1 MSSKTSVL
9 RVDGC
14 NVLAPPSHFSSKR
27 IVFLVDAEVSD
38 SVDMHI
44 PMRVLVTGGAGFIG
58 HHLCRRLLSEGHQV
72 TVLDDFSTGL
82 ESNLDGLAVE
92 IVRHDVRDQFD
103 VVCDQIYH
111 LACPASPAFYQRDGI
126 GTLRTAV
133 QGTLNALELAS
144 RRKARI
150 LVASTSE
157 VYGDPQVSPQPET
170 YFGNVNTWG
179 PRACYDEGK
188 RAAEALCYEFQ
199 SQARADVRVARIFNT
214 YGPGMRL
221 DNGRVITE
229 FITAALAGRPLRLD
243 AGGEQTRSFCYID
256 DMVEGL
262 ATLMNHHDPLGPVN
276 LGCNEEIK
284 LSDLARLILGVT
296 NSESTVEHHHRRAD
310 DPMRRNP
317 DLTVARNALRCTP
330 RVKLAAGVANLVR
343 SLQKSSHP

>member
-1 MSSKTSVL
+1 
-9 RVDGC
+9 
-14 NVLAPPSHFSSKR
+14 
-27 IVFLVDAEVSD
+27 
-38 SVDMHI
+38 
-44 PMRVLVTGGAGFIG
+44 MRVLVTGGAGFIG

-92 IVRHDVRDQFD
+92 ILRHDVRERFD

-199 SQARADVRVARIFNT
+199 SQGRADVRVARIFNT

-221 DNGRVITE
+221 DDGRVMTE

-243 AGGEQTRSFCYID
+243 AAGEQTRTFCYID
-256 DMVEGL
+256 DMIEGML
-262 ATLMNHHDPLGPVN
+262 ALMALEGIRVPVN
-276 LGCNEEIK
+276 LGTDEEITVGE
-284 LSDLARLILGVT
+284 LARMVIAITQSQSDVIYAG
-296 NSESTVEHHHRRAD
+296 RRSD
-310 DPMRRNP
+310 DPMRRRT
-317 DLTVARNALRCTP
+317 DTSKAKALIAWAPKTP
-330 RVKLAAGVANLVR
+330 VKLGVRNLMEY
-343 SLQKSSHP
+343 LKSEAEGG